1 MRERE
6 GGEREIERE
15 YEKGRG
21 GGRDG
26 NAATVRP
33 CRPPLLAA
41 AGWHGPS
48 RHAAYITTA
57 MTETHSKRE
66 REREGRG
73 REGGNLREGGR
84 RIAREGERET
94 TERKREGVGE
104 ERRMES
110 E

>member
-26 NAATVRP
+26 SAATVSP

-41 AGWHGPS
+41 AGWHVPS

-73 REGGNLREGGR
+73 REGGNRKKERGSGGR
-84 RIAREGERET
+84 EKDGERV
-94 TERKREGVGE
+94 R
-104 ERRMES
+104 
-110 E
+110 